1 MQPST
6 ATPGRPV
13 TVLLIDD
20 NEVDR
25 EAVRRAFTKLRI
37 ANPIVEARDGIE
49 GLRKLQGTPGAP
61 PIPRPYLILLDINMP
76 RMSGIDFLRV
86 VRADPELQDS
96 VIFVLTTSKND
107 EDRVA
112 SYGFNVAGYVIK
124 TGVGAGFQKLV
135 QMLEHY
141 WLLVVLP

>member
-1 MQPST
+1 MSASMPPS
-6 ATPGRPV
+6 GRTV

-20 NEVDR
+20 NKVDR
-25 EAVRRAFTKLRI
+25 EAIRRAFTKLRI
-37 ANPIVEARDGIE
+37 ANPIVEANDGIE
-49 GLRKLQGTPGAP
+49 GLQMLRGTAEKPRV
-61 PIPRPYLILLDINMP
+61 PRPFLILLDINMP
-76 RMSGIDFLRV
+76 RMSGIDFLGE

-124 TGVGAGFQKLV
+124 GGVNAGFLKLV
-135 QMLEHY
+135 EMLEQY

>member
-1 MQPST
+1 MQPLPT
-6 ATPGRPV
+6 TPGQPV

-20 NEVDR
+20 NTVDR
-25 EAVRRAFTKLRI
+25 EAIRRAFAKLRI
-37 ANPIVEARDGIE
+37 ANPIIEASDGLE
-49 GLRKLQGTPGAP
+49 GLDKLRGTADTP
-61 PIPRPYLILLDINMP
+61 PLPRPYLILLDINMP
-76 RMSGIDFLRV
+76 RMSGIDFLKE
-86 VRADPELQDS
+86 VRADPALQDS
-96 VIFVLTTSKND
+96 VVFVLTTSKND

-124 TGVGAGFQKLV
+124 GGVNASFLKVV